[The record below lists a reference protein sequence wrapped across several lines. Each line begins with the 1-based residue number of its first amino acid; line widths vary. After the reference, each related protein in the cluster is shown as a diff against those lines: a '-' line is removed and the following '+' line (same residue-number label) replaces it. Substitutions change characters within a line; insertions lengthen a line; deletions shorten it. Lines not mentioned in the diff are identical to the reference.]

1 MNYLIDSARALS
13 THALDGRESLVTK
26 DNKCWRKSLNTFLT
40 DGVLCKL
47 LYKHY
52 REKNNQKSKDYFD
65 VSNSAL
71 IEIY

>member
-1 MNYLIDSARALS
+1 M
-13 THALDGRESLVTK
+13 
-26 DNKCWRKSLNTFLT
+26 NTFLS

-71 IEIY
+71 LRYTDKLNDE

>member
-1 MNYLIDSARALS
+1 MLAEKFEHVLS
-13 THALDGRESLVTK
+13 
-26 DNKCWRKSLNTFLT
+26 

-47 LYKHY
+47 LYKNY